1 MASQSGMFL
10 NREDRASLV
19 KELKSKGELVK
30 GKVPQSLL
38 DEAEILESSCDGQGD
53 GQNDF
58 GTGCLACGVDDDHA
72 NLLLC
77 EGCNDE
83 YHTYCLEPPLTAV
96 PSGDWF
102 CREFLFIIEKKLQT
116 SLPIEVPF
124 SHLFDR
130 FVPYLLCN

>member
-38 DEAEILESSCDGQGD
+38 DEAERLQSSVDGQGD
-53 GQNDF
+53 GQGGDF

-83 YHTYCLEPPLTAV
+83 YHTYCLEPPLSAV

-102 CREFLFIIEKKLQT
+102 CRKFRIILCRQGT
-116 SLPIEVPF
+116 STF
-124 SHLFDR
+124 FYSFNYTDFC
-130 FVPYLLCN
+130 FVS